1 MNDDPTLDDGKLQ
14 EVARRLGAR
23 AADRLDVERTAQ
35 AVVTRLRTEPRADIR
50 VLGRIRPAW
59 LRIAAALVLLVGAGV
74 VALNVRVPLFTTP
87 VPAATASGELSE
99 LSGDELRA
107 VLEAVGQAGGEQ
119 QEVSPQDL
127 SLEDLSA
134 PQLRAL
140 LESLE
145 G

>member
-1 MNDDPTLDDGKLQ
+1 MNDDATLDDGKLQ

-50 VLGRIRPAW
+50 VLGSIRPAW
-59 LRIAAALVLLVGAGV
+59 LRSAAALVMVVGAGV
-74 VALNVRVPLFTTP
+74 VALNMRVPRFTTP
-87 VPAATASGELSE
+87 VPSATASGELSE

-107 VLEAVGQAGGEQ
+107 VLEAVGQPGGEQ